1 MNVEVSRVANVA
13 GDTQSR
19 LAIADCDLH
28 LGPRSLDDLRP
39 FLSTR
44 VQSYIDTYG
53 MAHRVGWQNGEPAYP
68 KSAPYAARRDAH
80 PPNGSP
86 PGTDLDFTRRQ
97 HLDAFNVQLGLV
109 NPPLPS
115 QNFMNPD
122 LGNAMCRALN
132 EWQIEALVRP
142 EPRLRAS
149 IVVPA
154 QAPLLAAEEIERRA
168 GDKRF
173 VQILMPAACEMM
185 LGRSYYWPIYEAA
198 AKYDLP
204 IGLHAGSM
212 YRYAPTSGGWPSHY
226 LHDYVANSQLFEDQL
241 LSLISN
247 GVFNRWP
254 DLRFVLIES
263 GVSWLPGF
271 IWRAIK
277 TWRGVRAEVPWVK
290 RSPAETIRENIR
302 LTVQPFDA
310 PRDNDVVERLIE
322 QIDSDRM
329 LLFASDYPHWQFEG
343 DAVLPPGLSPALLQR
358 IRVENPLETY
368 PRLKETIA

>member
-1 MNVEVSRVANVA
+1 MGA
-13 GDTQSR
+13 
-19 LAIADCDLH
+19 AIC
-28 LGPRSLDDLRP
+28 
-39 FLSTR
+39 
-44 VQSYIDTYG
+44 
-53 MAHRVGWQNGEPAYP
+53 
-68 KSAPYAARRDAH
+68 SA
-80 PPNGSP
+80 
-86 PGTDLDFTRRQ
+86 
-97 HLDAFNVQLGLV
+97 V
-109 NPPLPS
+109 N
-115 QNFMNPD
+115 D
-122 LGNAMCRALN
+122 WIIEHWLN
-132 EWQIEALVRP
+132 K

-154 QAPLLAAEEIERRA
+154 QAPLLAADEIERRA

-173 VQILMPAACEMM
+173 VQVLLPAACEMM
-185 LGRSYYWPIYEAA
+185 LGRSYYWPIYAAA

-263 GVSWLPGF
+263 GVTWLPGF

-277 TWRGVRAEVPWVK
+277 TWRGVRAEVPWVN

-302 LTVQPFDA
+302 LTVQPIDA
-310 PRDNDVVERLIE
+310 PRDTGVVERIIE

-343 DAVLPPGLSPALLQR
+343 DAVLPGGLSPALLQR
-358 IRVENPLETY
+358 IRVDNPLETY
-368 PRLKETIA
+368 PRLKETVQ